1 MSKKISFDEAYS
13 EAVTQAFE
21 ILGNQVSKIVTDYL
35 QQKHS
40 IILNKTAA
48 NPAIL
53 DEALNNA
60 IDGGRF
66 IIERRIIRLLY
77 EKLGLEDYNTEI
89 TELGFEGK
97 INEARR
103 RYKNALN

>member
-21 ILGNQVSKIVTDYL
+21 ILGKQVSNIVTDYL
-35 QQKHS
+35 QRKHS
-40 IILNKTAA
+40 IILSKTAA
-48 NPAIL
+48 NPGIL

-77 EKLGLEDYNTEI
+77 EKLGLEYYSAEI
-89 TELGFEGK
+89 DESEFEGK

-103 RYKNALN
+103 RYKNASN